1 MLPCT
6 HSFSSPSNHNL
17 ISIYHSKGI
26 GHPIELLVD
35 SDDEGEMQRDEVGS
49 EPKSEEQWECDRCTL
64 LNDSSST
71 ACTLCEFRK
80 PRRGSGKLQQ
90 STLDMH
96 SRTSRKRRSAN
107 QCK

>member
-1 MLPCT
+1 MLLD
-6 HSFSSPSNHNL
+6 SDDEGK
-17 ISIYHSKGI
+17 I
-26 GHPIELLVD
+26 D

-49 EPKSEEQWECDRCTL
+49 DPKSEEQWECDRCTL

>member
-1 MLPCT
+1 M
-6 HSFSSPSNHNL
+6 SGN
-17 ISIYHSKGI
+17 GI
-26 GHPIELLVD
+26 DHPIELLLDSDDEGKTD

-49 EPKSEEQWECDRCTL
+49 EPKSEEQWTCGRCTL

-71 ACTLCEFRK
+71 ACTACESRK